1 MKQIFSYLIPY
12 RARMA
17 VGFSIK
23 VAATIVELLIP
34 WALSIMVDNVIPTEN
49 IGFVFAWG
57 GVMILFA
64 LLAVLGNIVA
74 NRMASLVARNTT
86 ERIRLQL
93 FSKIS
98 FLSARQQEQI
108 GQASLISRSTSDNER
123 IKYEITGQAVLQI
136 LRMKI
141 NFSLQTLIKQ
151 LLVMKSAEEDAF
163 RRDLIDSII
172 RDFSNSDS
180 GGPNRRTATAD
191 NKSMFNGKK
200 INRIH

>member
-1 MKQIFSYLIPY
+1 MKTITYLSDTGCLEIQ
-12 RARMA
+12 
-17 VGFSIK
+17 G
-23 VAATIVELLIP
+23 
-34 WALSIMVDNVIPTEN
+34 
-49 IGFVFAWG
+49 
-57 GVMILFA
+57 
-64 LLAVLGNIVA
+64 
-74 NRMASLVARNTT
+74 ASL
-86 ERIRLQL
+86 
-93 FSKIS
+93 
-98 FLSARQQEQI
+98 
-108 GQASLISRSTSDNER
+108 
-123 IKYEITGQAVLQI
+123 